1 MNVMTRKLWHGLREH
16 ATHWVIGGI
25 LLALT
30 GFAPEEWLA
39 HTVHGLH
46 IPESVLHLWAAGIDV
61 RVIPIGIG
69 MAVIAIGL
77 LHQRQ
82 ASHPALAGGLPVS
95 HAGSPGAS
103 FADVVSS
110 ARTVE
115 QPLAQ
120 GYPDALP
127 LPDKP
132 SIAVL
137 AFTNMSGD
145 PEQEYF
151 SDGIAE
157 DIITELSR
165 NRLLFVI
172 ARNSSFTYKGHAVD
186 TRQVARELGVRYVVE
201 GSVRRDGNQ
210 IRVTAQLVDAETGSH
225 IWAERF
231 DRKLADIFAVQDE
244 ITLAMVTALGPA
256 ISQAEQQRAMQRPPD
271 SLSAWEAYQR
281 ALSHWSQGEGYV
293 AARHFLQQA
302 VALDP
307 RFAPPHAVLA
317 SGYLS
322 EASLGVRALEEGVRL
337 AESEARIAL
346 QLDPESAIAHA
357 VLAWVFGF
365 QGDQAAALEEAEA
378 AIMLNPNDPYGHL
391 IKGRTLV
398 FSGLPGDARKSLATA
413 LRLDPRGPTSL
424 GVMMHRAI
432 GCYFE
437 RDYAASETLAR
448 RVIRDYRH
456 VPRPYTW
463 LAAALGQLG
472 RIDEAH
478 AALDAAIAASPSYFE
493 FMTRSRPPYYHRP
506 EDHKHLLEGL
516 RKAGW
521 QG

>member
-1 MNVMTRKLWHGLREH
+1 MREGTQKLWHGLREH
-16 ATHWVIGGI
+16 ATHWVVGGT
-25 LLALT
+25 LLAVT

-46 IPESVLHLWAAGIDV
+46 IPESVLHLWSAGVDV
-61 RVIPIGIG
+61 RVVPIAIG

-77 LHQRQ
+77 LRQRQ
-82 ASHPALAGGLPVS
+82 TVLLTAASVPSVSLAVSAGAPPVE
-95 HAGSPGAS
+95 A
-103 FADVVSS
+103 VST
-110 ARTVE
+110 AKTVE
-115 QPLAQ
+115 QSLVQ

-137 AFTNMSGD
+137 AFTNMSDD

-151 SDGIAE
+151 SDGVAE

-201 GSVRRDGNQ
+201 GSVRRDGNR
-210 IRVTAQLVDAETGSH
+210 IRITAQLIDAETGSH

-231 DRKLADIFAVQDE
+231 DRDLADIFTVQDE
-244 ITLAMVTALGPA
+244 ITRAMVAALGPA
-256 ISQAEQQRAMQRPPD
+256 ISQAERQRAMQRPPEN
-271 SLSAWEAYQR
+271 LSAWEAYQR
-281 ALSHWSQGEGYV
+281 ALSHWSKGEDFST
-293 AARHFLQQA
+293 ARVFLQRA

-307 RFAPPHAVLA
+307 RFAPAHAMLA
-317 SGYLS
+317 SCYLS
-322 EASLGVRALEEGVRL
+322 ETSLGARSVQEGVRL
-337 AESEARIAL
+337 AEAEARTAL
-346 QLDPESAIAHA
+346 ELDPDSAIAHA

-365 QGDQAAALEEAEA
+365 QGDQGPAMEEADA
-378 AIMLNPNDPYGHL
+378 AIALDPNDPRGHM
-391 IKGRTLV
+391 IKGRILV
-398 FSGLPGDARKSLATA
+398 FSGQPAEAREFLATA
-413 LRLDPRGPTSL
+413 LRLDPRGPTAL
-424 GVMMHRAI
+424 GVMVHRAI

-437 RDYAASETLAR
+437 GDYLASEAIAR
-448 RVIRDYRH
+448 RAIRAYPQT
-456 VPRPYTW
+456 PRPYAW

-472 RIDEAH
+472 RVDEAH
-478 AALDAAIAASPSYFE
+478 AALDAGIAASPSYFE
-493 FMTRSRPPYYHRP
+493 FITASRPPYYHRP
-506 EDHKHLLEGL
+506 KDHEHLLDGL